1 MELRVE
7 GGGNLD
13 RPSGS
18 LSNSVPVKW
27 LAVTMTGCSSRGP
40 WWERRWFQFERS
52 LGSRRRDRARVVIVE
67 QPLAADRPMACC
79 TAGDADTHTHRL
91 RRTHHAHH
99 THTHTHTHAFLI
111 RQLSPPL
118 PPPLPDGCRFFF
130 SFVSLFF
137 PVFFLRPLFF
147 SAALSFHWGA
157 PAINRCQNRSAAHPL
172 PNPRSPPTRPPS
184 FVHPLSSRFTRCR
197 LFFYAFPSLCGT
209 VRTIWKKYW
218 KLHFYQAFEFLVWI
232 LNFLFHF
239 NVLLHFILDI

>member
-1 MELRVE
+1 MVGCDYDGLQFAGTLMRKTMISIWTLA
-7 GGGNLD
+7 GKSPSRPG
-13 RPSGS
+13 PSGNCRTAIGRRPTNGM
-18 LSNSVPVKW
+18 LHCG
-27 LAVTMTGCSSRGP
+27 GC
-40 WWERRWFQFERS
+40 W
-52 LGSRRRDRARVVIVE
+52 
-67 QPLAADRPMACC
+67 
-79 TAGDADTHTHRL
+79 
-91 RRTHHAHH
+91 H
-99 THTHTHTHAFLI
+99 THTQTQAHTPRTPYTHTHAHTRI
-111 RQLSPPL
+111 SHPSAIPSP